1 MTWTEYQ
8 NWVLTRINL
17 ERAKVTDVEPGA
29 TTALLGF
36 IGLAGEAAEV
46 LDLGKKIFLHGT
58 VVPKEKIVE
67 ELGDVCWYLA
77 LLCSTYG
84 VKLEDLLTINKAK
97 LEKRDGKEGENFH
110 TARGT
115 AK

>member
-1 MTWTEYQ
+1 MTWLEYQ

-46 LDLGKKIFLHGT
+46 LDLGKKIFFHGK
-58 VVPKEKIVE
+58 VVPREKIVE

-77 LLCSTYG
+77 LLLHTYDISLEALLDINKL
-84 VKLEDLLTINKAK
+84 KLEA
-97 LEKRDGKEGENFH
+97 RDGKRGENFH
-110 TARGT
+110 VARGT
-115 AK
+115 K